1 VGRGTGQG
9 LALAK
14 AVVAQHGGH
23 LGFETAPGHG
33 TTFTIRLPLAPPPP
47 AGAAPADA
55 TADGGLFATDEA
67 GDWEQPSD
75 ANDVDD
81 TDLDLDLGVATVG
94 TIG

>member
-33 TTFTIRLPLAPPPP
+33 TTFTIRLPLAAP
-47 AGAAPADA
+47 AAAP
-55 TADGGLFATDEA
+55 TEA
-67 GDWEQPSD
+67 HPASAGP
-75 ANDVDD
+75 NTYTRDD
-81 TDLDLDLGVATVG
+81 IRVVAS
-94 TIG
+94 